1 MNLKSAFAIAA
12 VFCVPAACALAG
24 SVDYT
29 RSQISFV
36 SKQMNVPVD
45 GRFGR
50 FVVQVAYDPKKP
62 AASRAEIEVDLGS
75 VDTGSAEAD
84 TEVAKKSWFNLAA
97 FPSAR
102 FVSSSV
108 KAVARD
114 KLEVKGNL
122 SIKGISREVTFPVT
136 VRTAGGISTFEGA
149 FPLLR
154 LQYKIG
160 EGVWSDTETVAD
172 EVQVRFRIVTSA
184 SSK

>member
-1 MNLKSAFAIAA
+1 MISRSLVAVATAIAA
-12 VFCVPAACALAG
+12 FAVPVLADN
-24 SVDYT
+24 VDHS

-45 GRFGR
+45 GHFGK
-50 FVVQVAYDPKKP
+50 FSAQVAYDPKNP
-62 AASRAEIEVDLGS
+62 AASKAEIEVELGS
-75 VDTGSAEAD
+75 VETGSSEANM
-84 TEVAKKSWFNLAA
+84 EVAKKTWFNIAA

-108 KAVARD
+108 KQLGPD
-114 KLEVKGNL
+114 KLEVKGSL
-122 SIKGISREVTFPVT
+122 SIKGISRELTFPVT
-136 VRTAGGISTFEGA
+136 VKTAAGSSTFEGA

-172 EVQVRFRIVTSA
+172 EIQVRFRIVTTA
-184 SSK
+184 SR